1 MISSFRRP
9 GTVEYNL
16 SKGVRTLECNWQ
28 EERSRIEAGERVHLP
43 LMESASVRTVEPDIS
58 IPPDSREPGKA
69 SNGQLLM
76 PERKRNSMT
85 TNDSSRQGADDGFRE
100 YKSMSQTF
108 MPPVEERVVCP
119 ISSEAYFHGT
129 WGGPVQ
135 MDGRSKDRIGP
146 LNRHKNEQREAAR
159 MADGEASATTKLVGI
174 ETFEHAFV
182 ERSST
187 GTTQTTPFG
196 SVVPH
201 HPPSHNERVLESTAM
216 ASWR

>member
-9 GTVEYNL
+9 GTTEYNL
-16 SKGVRTLECNWQ
+16 SKGARTLECNWQ

-43 LMESASVRTVEPDIS
+43 LMAGATVRPFEPDIS
-58 IPPDSREPGKA
+58 IPPATRDPDKPT
-69 SNGQLLM
+69 NGQLLM
-76 PERKRNSMT
+76 PERKRNSRT

-108 MPPVEERVVCP
+108 FPTIEERVVCP
-119 ISSEAYFHGT
+119 VSSEAYFHGT

-135 MDGRSKDRIGP
+135 LDGRSKTRVGP
-146 LNRHKNEQREAAR
+146 ANRAKNEQHEAAR
-159 MADGEASATTKLVGI
+159 MADGEMSATTKMIGV

-182 ERSST
+182 ARPSS
-187 GTTQTTPFG
+187 GTTQPSGFG

-201 HPPSHNERVLESTAM
+201 HPPSHSERVLESTAM